1 MGAKMFCIKSIRG
14 GADFEVIHAKPKP
27 KPMPKP
33 GKPKGK
39 PGC

>member
-1 MGAKMFCIKSIRG
+1 MFCIKSIRG
-14 GADFEVIHAKPKP
+14 GADFGVIHEAKPKP

>member
-1 MGAKMFCIKSIRG
+1 MFCIKSIRG
-14 GADFEVIHAKPKP
+14 GDLEVIYDAKPMPKP
-27 KPMPKP
+27 KPKP